1 MNMVLNIA
9 FGVFLLLSTMFMVF
23 LYWLSKGTQQ
33 TLAKNLRRFGT
44 TMTSLGWLVLIF
56 RLWHS

>member
-1 MNMVLNIA
+1 MVLNIA
-9 FGVFLLLSTMFMVF
+9 FAVFLLLSTLFMTF
-23 LYWLSKGTQQ
+23 LYWLSKGTKQ

-44 TMTSLGWLVLIF
+44 TMTLLGWLVLVL